1 MYEPVL
7 TITDNRIRTLLAQ
20 TNMEKM
26 MLDNSIKDLN
36 KQVERHLGYQAD
48 GEDSN
53 FLIDRAIQ
61 LKKNVNKAD
70 QLEQSLLSKLSNLT
84 SLLEMLNMEGDEEQR
99 KRGTDLSNKV
109 TTEIEKYSGRMETF
123 NHENR
128 ATLKFALP
136 RQSTAPSS
144 DNSQSSSRNSS
155 VERRYSRIH
164 DHLKPQSITWDDTL
178 EVVSKFKEQFS
189 IWIVEVTRICLLYT
203 SPSPRDK
210 RLSRMPSSA

>member
-1 MYEPVL
+1 
-7 TITDNRIRTLLAQ
+7 
-20 TNMEKM
+20 
-26 MLDNSIKDLN
+26 MLDNTIRDLN
-36 KQVERHLGYQAD
+36 KQAERHLGYQAD

-70 QLEQSLLSKLSNLT
+70 QLEQSLLTKLSNLT

-99 KRGTDLSNKV
+99 KKGAELSNKV
-109 TTEIEKYSGRMETF
+109 TTEIEKYSGRMEMF
-123 NHENR
+123 HHENR

-136 RQSTAPSS
+136 RQPTAPSS

-178 EVVSKFKEQFS
+178 EVVSKF
-189 IWIVEVTRICLLYT
+189 
-203 SPSPRDK
+203 
-210 RLSRMPSSA
+210 